1 MSFANRIQIYD
12 AERGIPRRA
21 DEPYLPAYYAF
32 LRCMQDAGQVA
43 MVLACGA
50 LSAVFLGFA
59 SWYFG
64 VGFYAQIIYAA
75 LMLAAFLI
83 ACGESTQV
91 LLPYHQFN
99 QLLTY
104 GTANWASPLYLQ
116 GANFAKPVNDS
127 LQHGELE
134 LGRLP
139 RPLRKPFRF
148 IITPETA
155 LGSLVFFG
163 PPRSG
168 KSVLLMNYLRCLARS
183 DWSAVIIDP
192 KGELFEYCARYFR
205 RVYRLDFQNPECSD
219 RWNFILQCKG
229 NKEYAHMMATIML
242 GLDGTKYSGTDPFWS
257 EAEVALLTAILLY
270 VPTIVD
276 HPTPAMIHE
285 FIALRSYD
293 QLCDELANNESH
305 DIKVQWGTF
314 TKAPDQTRG
323 SVFTGLAA
331 KINPFTIDAAKAVT
345 ASILLREYKL
355 GARYIDFEELREPG
369 TAIFI
374 VIPEGAASRYKIPL
388 ATFVGQAVEHLRAGE
403 VDERTT
409 PVMFVVDEAAHVPI
423 VNLKEIPG
431 VGRGRRFGV
440 MLFYQNLSQGFDMY
454 GEHGFNSILGS
465 VNTKTFLPGCDSV
478 TARYASELIGQTTV
492 WGRGFDDSPGT
503 MNDRARTNET
513 SRALV
518 DPAEVRQLPM
528 HLQAIT
534 IVETMPPVKWTFP
547 KSAKTG
553 ARALPRKYGL
563 PHIVRLQEAE
573 RMTSERRLVT
583 KEQLTFTEGVSEE
596 LAEQERLLTTVGS
609 QTGAPLVQADCVNAN
624 RVIESSRS
632 VAARLDE
639 TSGAKE
645 AMTISKVISEEV
657 IKEKTHDCIEHL
669 VALFD
674 SPPLQETSPPLAMQ
688 PHRPAETTLERILNP
703 QRTTST

>member
-1 MSFANRIQIYD
+1 MSFINRIQIYD

-21 DEPYLPAYYAF
+21 DEPYLPAYHAF

-43 MVLACGA
+43 MVLLCGI
-50 LSAVFLGFA
+50 LSVSFLWLA
-59 SWYFG
+59 SRYFG
-64 VGFYAQIIYAA
+64 VGYYTQIIYAA
-75 LMLAAFLI
+75 LMFMVFLV
-83 ACGESTQV
+83 ACAESAQV
-91 LLPYHQFN
+91 FLPYYQFN
-99 QLLTY
+99 ELLTY
-104 GTANWASPLYLQ
+104 GTAQWASPLYLQ
-116 GANFAKPVNDS
+116 GANFARPSGDP
-127 LQHGELE
+127 LQRGELE
-134 LGRLP
+134 VGRLP
-139 RPLRKPFRF
+139 RPLRRPYSFTL
-148 IITPETA
+148 TPESA
-155 LGSLVFFG
+155 LGSFVFFG

-183 DWSAVIIDP
+183 QWSAVIIDP
-192 KGELFEYCARYFR
+192 KGELFEYCARYFN

-219 RWNFILQCKG
+219 RWNFILNCKG

-242 GLDGTKYSGTDPFWS
+242 GLEGTKYSGTDPFWS

-293 QLCDELANNESH
+293 QLCDELANSESH

-345 ASILLREYKL
+345 ASILLREYKA

-388 ATFVGQAVEHLRAGE
+388 GTFMGQAVEHLRAGE

-423 VNLKEIPG
+423 ANLKELPG

-465 VNTKTFLPGCDSV
+465 INTKTFLPGCDLV

-503 MNDRARTNET
+503 QLDRARTNET
-513 SRALV
+513 SRALM
-518 DPAEVRQLPM
+518 DPAEIRQLPV
-528 HLQAIT
+528 HRQAIT

-547 KSAKTG
+547 KSVKTG
-553 ARALPRKYGL
+553 PRALPRKYGL
-563 PHIVRLQEAE
+563 PHIINFTEAE
-573 RMTSERRLVT
+573 RETSERRLAAAKRLALVSGAGEEAAGDKRT
-583 KEQLTFTEGVSEE
+583 LTEGGSEVATSPS
-596 LAEQERLLTTVGS
+596 LA
-609 QTGAPLVQADCVNAN
+609 GAEKAGGIVQS
-624 RVIESSRS
+624 ISPI
-632 VAARLDE
+632 AARRDE
-639 TSGAKE
+639 IEGHGIKE
-645 AMTISKVISEEV
+645 PVTISTVVSEEV
-657 IKEKTHDCIEHL
+657 IKDKTRDCMDHL
-669 VALFD
+669 VSLFD
-674 SPPLQETSPPLAMQ
+674 IQPPQEASTPLSSHVA
-688 PHRPAETTLERILNP
+688 RPAEMTLDRVLNP
-703 QRTTST
+703 

>member
-1 MSFANRIQIYD
+1 MSFINRIQIYD
-12 AERGIPRRA
+12 AERGLPRRA
-21 DEPYLPAYYAF
+21 DEPYLPAYHAF
-32 LRCMQDAGQVA
+32 LRCLRDAGQV
-43 MVLACGA
+43 MMMLMCGA
-50 LSAVFLGFA
+50 LSASFLWLA
-59 SWYFG
+59 ARYFG
-64 VGFYAQIIYAA
+64 AGFYAQIIYAA
-75 LMLAAFLI
+75 LMFAAFLI
-83 ACGESTQV
+83 ACAESVQV
-91 LLPYHQFN
+91 LLPYYQFN

-104 GTANWASPLYLQ
+104 GTAQWASPLYLE
-116 GANFAKPVNDS
+116 GANFARSVREP
-127 LQHGELE
+127 LQGGELE
-134 LGRLP
+134 LGKLP
-139 RPLRKPFRF
+139 RALRKPFRF
-148 IITPETA
+148 TLTPETA

-183 DWSAVIIDP
+183 GWSSVIIDP

-242 GLDGTKYSGTDPFWS
+242 GLESTKYSGTDPFWS

-285 FIALRSYD
+285 FIALRTYD
-293 QLCDELANNESH
+293 QLCDELTNSENH

-355 GARYIDFEELREPG
+355 GVRYIDFEELREPG

-388 ATFVGQAVEHLRAGE
+388 ATFMGQAVEHLRAGE

-423 VNLKEIPG
+423 ANLKEIPG

-440 MLFYQNLSQGFDMY
+440 MLFYQNISQGFDMY

-465 VNTKTFLPGCDSV
+465 INTKTFLPGCDHV
-478 TARYASELIGQTTV
+478 TARYASELVGQTTV

-503 MNDRARTNET
+503 QLDRARTNET
-513 SRALV
+513 SRSLI
-518 DPAEVRQLPM
+518 DPAEIRQLPV
-528 HLQAIT
+528 HRQAIT

-553 ARALPRKYGL
+553 MRALPRRYGL
-563 PHIVRLQEAE
+563 PRIVNFTEAE
-573 RMTSERRLVT
+573 RATSERRLAES
-583 KEQLTFTEGVSEE
+583 KRGQLTDGTRDEVREHG
-596 LAEQERLLTTVGS
+596 QERAHTITQAASARTEHSEYRIEPLTIS
-609 QTGAPLVQADCVNAN
+609 
-624 RVIESSRS
+624 RVI
-632 VAARLDE
+632 
-639 TSGAKE
+639 T
-645 AMTISKVISEEV
+645 EEV
-657 IKEKTHDCIEHL
+657 IKEKTRECMDHL
-669 VALFD
+669 AAHFD
-674 SPPLQETSPPLAMQ
+674 SSPPEQTTPPLT
-688 PHRPAETTLERILNP
+688 ETTLDRILNP
-703 QRTTST
+703 